1 MTNFW
6 KNKKI
11 LITGINGFIGSN
23 LAKKLV
29 SYQAK
34 VFGIYSRNN
43 KNLKFLMGED
53 YKKISLVKINLLNY
67 NLINKFINKNNF
79 QFVFHLAAQSDMIE
93 SIKKPYETLEK
104 NIRGSYNL
112 LNSFLKNKAVKSILI
127 TSSDRVYGA
136 NKNKGFKKF
145 NEDTSLNPIFPYDVS
160 KVCMENI
167 SKSYSSDLFN
177 LPILV
182 TRLSNVYGPGHL
194 NYKALIPNIIKSII
208 LNKDFEPV
216 GNGLETRN
224 YTYIDDIVYMQLKL
238 SELLSK
244 NKKLSGQTFNLGSD
258 FSYKSKQIID
268 KFFKMKNKNNELK
281 IIHQKMKNK
290 KKKSFQKIK
299 LSSYSKINKY
309 IRLKKMSSID
319 SKKNIIYDWYLKKLN
334 KHG

>member
-1 MTNFW
+1 M
-6 KNKKI
+6 
-11 LITGINGFIGSN
+11 
-23 LAKKLV
+23 V
-29 SYQAK
+29 Q
-34 VFGIYSRNN
+34 
-43 KNLKFLMGED
+43 
-53 YKKISLVKINLLNY
+53 
-67 NLINKFINKNNF
+67 
-79 QFVFHLAAQSDMIE
+79 
-93 SIKKPYETLEK
+93 IK
-104 NIRGSYNL
+104 
-112 LNSFLKNKAVKSILI
+112 A
-127 TSSDRVYGA
+127 
-136 NKNKGFKKF
+136 KGFKKF

-258 FSYKSKQIID
+258 FSYKSKT
-268 KFFKMKNKNNELK
+268 N
-281 IIHQKMKNK
+281 H
-290 KKKSFQKIK
+290 
-299 LSSYSKINKY
+299 
-309 IRLKKMSSID
+309 R
-319 SKKNIIYDWYLKKLN
+319 
-334 KHG
+334 

>member
-1 MTNFW
+1 MINFW

-136 NKNKGFKKF
+136 NKNKGLK
-145 NEDTSLNPIFPYDVS
+145 
-160 KVCMENI
+160 
-167 SKSYSSDLFN
+167 N
-177 LPILV
+177 LMKIL
-182 TRLSNVYGPGHL
+182 H
-194 NYKALIPNIIKSII
+194 
-208 LNKDFEPV
+208 
-216 GNGLETRN
+216 
-224 YTYIDDIVYMQLKL
+224 
-238 SELLSK
+238 
-244 NKKLSGQTFNLGSD
+244 
-258 FSYKSKQIID
+258 
-268 KFFKMKNKNNELK
+268 
-281 IIHQKMKNK
+281 
-290 KKKSFQKIK
+290 
-299 LSSYSKINKY
+299 
-309 IRLKKMSSID
+309 
-319 SKKNIIYDWYLKKLN
+319 
-334 KHG
+334 